1 MYTILLQDVT
11 NYISIDVQIFGN
23 DFTMQTV
30 A

>member
-1 MYTILLQDVT
+1 MRTILLQDVT
-11 NYISIDVQIFGN
+11 KYIYIDVQISGN